1 MDAVGHLTYIV
12 LVEVVGDVIRGHI
25 VVAGDAGGELD
36 AGEADNGRTVAG
48 FVDKMGDDIF
58 GRIFLGTLDKVF
70 LIVGG
75 GHAVFDHA
83 GTHLQGGKQVRI
95 LVAHKDH
102 PFMYVTF
109 VFYVPR
115 CARTDHNCPYFTTG
129 KIGMSNSKNGTAYPI
144 FGCFAQ
150 KTKNKRRVTMQNWH
164 RTIRT
169 GIVPDRQRCYD
180 GRIRKV

>member
-1 MDAVGHLTYIV
+1 MDAVSHLTYIV

-48 FVDKMGDDIF
+48 FVDKVGDDIF
-58 GRIFLGTLDKVF
+58 GGIFLGTLDKVF

-109 VFYVPR
+109 VFYVRGVREPIIT
-115 CARTDHNCPYFTTG
+115 APILQQEKSECPIPKTG
-129 KIGMSNSKNGTAYPI
+129 LPI
-144 FGCFAQ
+144 RFLDVSH
-150 KTKNKRRVTMQNWH
+150 KRRKIH
-164 RTIRT
+164 A
-169 GIVPDRQRCYD
+169 G
-180 GRIRKV
+180 